1 MRRVADSVNKLVA
14 KIGGGPI
21 QNNRNGWQLVL
32 LFVAILAA
40 CFVPLVFTLGSQS
53 DALDKHEAAVG
64 HEGMDGRVHKI
75 EETLHGEDKRNE
87 KIEGAV
93 VGLIEEASAW
103 RADHDRRVLPLN
115 TAQSKKGEELGRLQQ
130 IIWQNCM
137 PPEVGPYP
145 TDVSGW
151 PRIEP

>member
-1 MRRVADSVNKLVA
+1 MAEPDTQSL
-14 KIGGGPI
+14 PMF
-21 QNNRNGWQLVL
+21 NNRNGKQT
-32 LFVAILAA
+32 VALMLTILAA
-40 CFVPLVFTLGSQS
+40 CLSPLGFMILGQR
-53 DALDKHEAAVG
+53 DALTEHKEAVG

-75 EETLHGEDKRNE
+75 EQTLHGEDKRNA
-87 KIEGAV
+87 KIEAAITK
-93 VGLIEEASAW
+93 LQLDASAW
-103 RADHDRRVLPLN
+103 RAGHDRRVLPLN

-137 PPEVGPYP
+137 PAGVGPYP